1 MKLSI
6 SHIADHGTIA
16 ATIEAIAAE
25 HDSIASGIIGPSFAC
40 SGPGSGWQQ
49 NYGVS
54 DYAKRALSGDYGASS
69 YIDSSDG
76 TEATLQPILEIEG
89 CEALDAGDTI
99 VLIMELPDED
109 SEGGWIMERQK
120 KGGDE
125 SPERIDGYDTRAE
138 ALRALEDMR
147 EIEWSEESVVEIA
160 LPSVE
165 ECLDHP
171 EAWSHIREHGAS
183 YGMDEAEIDT
193 LADKVAEP
201 YEISDGNATEY
212 AATLADAEGIIEGWY
227 DYLTEDQGCPG
238 GFGKATDEDEKD
250 AEWEIP
256 TPALDPSSVDALNDS
271 IGRWEQAIA
280 HARGGKDFAGH
291 GNYYVTAAD
300 RMGLNLCISIR
311 E

>member
-16 ATIEAIAAE
+16 ATIEAIAADHE
-25 HDSIASGIIGPSFAC
+25 SIASGIIGPSFSC
-40 SGPGSGWQQ
+40 SGPGSGRQQ
-49 NYGVS
+49 NFGVS

-171 EAWSHIREHGAS
+171 EAWSQIREHGAS
-183 YGMDEAEIDT
+183 YGMDDDDIDT
-193 LADKVAEP
+193 LAEKVAKP

-212 AATLADAEGIIEGWY
+212 AATLEEAEGILEDWY
-227 DYLTEDQGCPG
+227 DYLVDDGKLDELPAPNLDSED
-238 GFGKATDEDEKD
+238 
-250 AEWEIP
+250 
-256 TPALDPSSVDALNDS
+256 LDALCAS
-271 IGRWEQAIA
+271 VAKWENEIA
-280 HARGGKDFAGH
+280 EAMGKESFAGH
-291 GNYYVTAAD
+291 GNYYVSAAD
-300 RMGLNLCISIR
+300 RAGLSLTIEIR
-311 E
+311 N